1 MEMAQTQWLDDEQFI
16 HERMFDSTESHVRD
30 LFDQLRRL
38 EGGLPILRFLKENA
52 NTLLTSEDIA
62 YFVKQSQT
70 EVEHSLNVMTHLGL
84 TRCTD
89 VVGLAF
95 FGLTASHVQRQVV
108 HDLFTWQDRWYAR
121 LALIGNAIDGR
132 TPQFPPP
139 SI

>member
-16 HERMFDSTESHVRD
+16 HERMFDNTESHVRD

-52 NTLLTSEDIA
+52 NTMLTSEDIA
-62 YFVKQSQT
+62 YFVKRSQI
-70 EVEHSLNVMTHLGL
+70 EVEHCLGVMTHLGL
-84 TRCTD
+84 TRRTE

-95 FGLTASHVQRQVV
+95 FGLTASQEQRQIV

-121 LALIGNAIDGR
+121 LAFIGNAIDGR
-132 TPQFPPP
+132 APQYPPP